1 MSASIQ
7 WSGLLELR
15 EALKHL
21 PDDLTAEATAIARDA
36 ATGARDEIRGVYPVA
51 TGNLVRGVTLRES
64 KKGRWQAAFRVI
76 SRAPHAS
83 IFEKGTKVRTVRYR
97 NGKLLKTPANRGVM
111 PAADLFVPIVM
122 RHRARMWAPLK
133 ALVERA
139 GFEVYGG

>member
-36 ATGARDEIRGVYPVA
+36 ATGARDEIRAVYPVA
-51 TGNLVRGVTLRES
+51 TGSLVRGVTLRES

-76 SRAPHAS
+76 SRAPHAN
-83 IFEKGTKVRTVRYR
+83 IFEAGTKTRRTKK
-97 NGKLLKTPANRGVM
+97 GWNRGFM
-111 PAADLFVPIVM
+111 PAADLFVPIVI